1 MMAYVWETGRPQN
14 ASIDWNRPWS
24 ADQQYALETTAT
36 GKSMQASTAEVKP
49 AQGGTAADRGTI
61 TGGGEGRVETTDQ
74 ADIALHKEELVVGKR
89 EVSNGGVIIRKTVQ
103 TENVSQPLDLRREEY
118 TIERVPASEVRDA
131 AAGSGDYLF
140 KNREVYIALTR
151 EEPVA
156 SKRVLLTEKVHVGKK
171 VETEKQTVSHQ
182 VRSEDIEIVK
192 NPDLSD
198 RRFSDIP
205 RHPAPTW
212 QGGTS
217 TQSGV
222 STASASG
229 QQEKLGEAVDLQVAR
244 EELAVGKREVD
255 NGGVLLRKTVR
266 SQDASQPVELRRE
279 EFAIDR
285 TPVSDQVVENI
296 DFRNREIRVDL
307 TREEAVVGTRDLI
320 TEYIRVRKNAQTERQ
335 TIAGTVRRESL
346 EIVKL
351 TDSTGRPAAM
361 LDREQPAQGGTS
373 VASQSG
379 VSTYN
384 VSSAVKETGKD
395 QGVSDRVKAA
405 LANGTVTTTS
415 SASPASYSSIDVST
429 HNGAVTLR
437 GTVNSEDE
445 KKQLAKRVK
454 EISGVRSVKNE
465 LQVASA
471 H

>member
-24 ADQQYALETTAT
+24 ADQQYALESTAT

-131 AAGSGDYLF
+131 AAGSGDYVF

-151 EEPVA
+151 EEPVT
-156 SKRVLLTEKVHVGKK
+156 SKRVLLTERVHVGKK
-171 VETEKQTVSHQ
+171 VETDRQTVSHQ
-182 VRSEDIEIVK
+182 IRSEDIEIVK

-198 RRFSDIP
+198 RRFSNIP
-205 RHPAPTW
+205 RHPAPSW

-217 TQSGV
+217 TASQSGV
-222 STASASG
+222 STASASS
-229 QQEKLGEAVDLQVAR
+229 QQERLGEAADLQVAR

-266 SQDASQPVELRRE
+266 TQDASQPVELRRE

-285 TPVSDQVVENI
+285 TPVNDQAVDNA
-296 DFRNREIRVDL
+296 DFRSREIRVDL
-307 TREEAVVGTRDLI
+307 NREEPVVGTRDLI

-335 TIAGTVRRESL
+335 TIAGTVRRENL
-346 EIVKL
+346 EIFKL
-351 TDSTGRPAAM
+351 TDNTGRPAAM
-361 LDREQPAQGGTS
+361 LDRDQTTGQGGTS

-384 VSSAVKETGKD
+384 VSSAVKESGKD
-395 QGVSDRVKAA
+395 QGVSERQS
-405 LANGTVTTTS
+405 G
-415 SASPASYSSIDVST
+415 ASERNFD
-429 HNGAVTLR
+429 
-437 GTVNSEDE
+437 DD
-445 KKQLAKRVK
+445 
-454 EISGVRSVKNE
+454 
-465 LQVASA
+465 
-471 H
+471 

>member
-1 MMAYVWETGRPQN
+1 
-14 ASIDWNRPWS
+14 
-24 ADQQYALETTAT
+24 
-36 GKSMQASTAEVKP
+36 
-49 AQGGTAADRGTI
+49 
-61 TGGGEGRVETTDQ
+61 
-74 ADIALHKEELVVGKR
+74 
-89 EVSNGGVIIRKTVQ
+89 
-103 TENVSQPLDLRREEY
+103 
-118 TIERVPASEVRDA
+118 
-131 AAGSGDYLF
+131 
-140 KNREVYIALTR
+140 
-151 EEPVA
+151 VA